1 MAILDRA
8 DDRTEQS
15 LHKEILLLG
24 ADFSNPLL
32 LCSIENTRHAEPSLA
47 TLPPIRGV
55 GEKRKMVY
63 NPRHR
68 TTREPLPLRQAP
80 QCGARTRSGNPCL
93 SPVVRGK
100 RRCRMHGAQRVVAH
114 LLASG

>member
-32 LCSIENTRHAEPSLA
+32 FYSIENTRHAEPSLA
-47 TLPPIRGV
+47 TLPPTGGWGRRG
-55 GEKRKMVY
+55 KWC
-63 NPRHR
+63 
-68 TTREPLPLRQAP
+68 TTPGIEQPA
-80 QCGARTRSGNPCL
+80 SPCL
-93 SPVVRGK
+93 CARLPSMERGPEA
-100 RRCRMHGAQRVVAH
+100 GIRVCLRSWLCENAALDVIRAI
-114 LLASG
+114 